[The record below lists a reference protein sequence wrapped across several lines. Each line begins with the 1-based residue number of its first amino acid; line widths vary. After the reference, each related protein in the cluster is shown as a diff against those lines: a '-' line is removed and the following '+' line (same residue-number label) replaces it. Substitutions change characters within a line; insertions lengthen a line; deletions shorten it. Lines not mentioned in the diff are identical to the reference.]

1 MAFAIAFK
9 NIQGLFTIIEQQRAD
24 LDTLVLIIIDKI
36 GCIGPLAVHKLDVLI
51 NVMHV
56 KSGEFSVSMTSVSKL
71 LMGMY
76 SCVGEIATYL
86 EENLCQLIFCDI
98 GMVYVTVCD
107 KVKDVAL
114 HKDSSNKETHTQLPT
129 VFPHGMLKL
138 CPAELLHKFCDQRN
152 ILYHLFPLP
161 THIEV
166 IGD

>member
-56 KSGEFSVSMTSVSKL
+56 KSSEFSVSMTRVSKL

-76 SCVGEIATYL
+76 SCVEEIATDL
-86 EENLCQLIFCDI
+86 EENLC
-98 GMVYVTVCD
+98 
-107 KVKDVAL
+107 
-114 HKDSSNKETHTQLPT
+114 
-129 VFPHGMLKL
+129 
-138 CPAELLHKFCDQRN
+138 
-152 ILYHLFPLP
+152 
-161 THIEV
+161 
-166 IGD
+166 